1 MSYIEN
7 DSMNSRIAKWII
19 TQTELLTARKTRLS
33 EGRDNNI
40 LLLEELPDIVVI
52 HVGGRVA
59 YVNKALYRI
68 LGYTKD
74 EVLGRTLENFLAFPY
89 DGEVRTEKDE
99 ETDLPRREIQLKDR
113 AGKRKILE
121 IRTVPTLFR
130 GKQGEL
136 IVLTD
141 KTRQRQ
147 AERERLSAEE
157 RYNILADKSGLYI
170 SESDASGTFSYV
182 NSQYELAGYTA
193 EDLSGTRIGD
203 YLHPED
209 LGQISR
215 IMKRFFETKKQL
227 QFRYR
232 VRFKSGEYRWME
244 SWAIPFTSET
254 GEDRALIR
262 SRDMTE
268 EIGHEEEAL
277 KAQKLESMSLL
288 AGGIAHDFNNLLTGI
303 IGNIML
309 ARGLA
314 GSSAEYQEI
323 LKDAEKAA
331 QRASELTLQLLAFSR
346 GGMPVKRAVSIVEL
360 TDECARF
367 SLRGSN
373 VAHTITSA
381 PDLWPVAVDK
391 GQMIQVLQNL
401 IINAQQSMRTGG
413 TIAITLRNR
422 EIAQHEDSMLEEGRY
437 ITLSVKDSGCGIP
450 EEVRPRI
457 FDPYF
462 TMKPEGTGLGL
473 SIAYSVVKKHGGKIE
488 LFTEKD
494 KGSEFVIFMPADGE
508 YEKEPEERVRGIEET
523 GKRERILI
531 MDDEELTREVAGKM
545 LTRAGYEVVLT
556 KNGEE
561 ALNRYTEA
569 QKSQKPF
576 SLVML
581 DLTIPG
587 GMGGKEV
594 MARLLAVNRS
604 VKGIVSSGYS
614 NDPVMANYQA
624 FGFAGVLPKP
634 YEMQELYS
642 VVRSALDP
650 VP

>member
-1 MSYIEN
+1 
-7 DSMNSRIAKWII
+7 MNSRIAKWII
-19 TQTELLTARKTRLS
+19 TQAELLAARKTRLS

-40 LLLEELPDIVVI
+40 RLLEELPDIVVI
-52 HVGGRVA
+52 HAGGRVA

-68 LGYTKD
+68 LGYTRD
-74 EVLGRTLENFLAFPY
+74 EVLGRTLENFLASPY

-99 ETDLPRREIQLKDR
+99 ETDLPKREMRLKDR
-113 AGKRKILE
+113 AGNQKILE

-157 RYNILADKSGLYI
+157 RYSILADKSGLYI

-193 EDLSGTRIGD
+193 QDLSGTSIGD

-209 LGQISR
+209 LGRISR

-254 GEDRALIR
+254 GEDRALII

-346 GGMPVKRAVSIVEL
+346 GGMPVKRSVSIVEL

-373 VAHTITSA
+373 VAYSITSA

-391 GQMIQVLQNL
+391 GQMIQVIQNL
-401 IINAQQSMRTGG
+401 IINAQQAMRTGG
-413 TIAITLRNR
+413 TIAITLQNR
-422 EIAQHEDSMLEEGRY
+422 EVAQNEDSVLEEGRY

-450 EEVRPRI
+450 EEIRPRI

-508 YEKEPEERVRGIEET
+508 YEKEPEERVRSIEET

-531 MDDEELTREVAGKM
+531 MDDEEMTREVAGKM